1 MATTFETTLA
11 TSFVEKYDRW
21 IIREAW
27 KFVKSHNHS
36 GDIDDYIQI
45 ARETALKICKRK
57 GYTADNLTAL
67 IMGDIRMDM
76 FNAMYLA
83 YCRKDGI
90 GLSERTIRNR
100 PVVMSDGI
108 CPKHCGVSAVD
119 DEDNSLLWSMQSAV
133 NEEWK
138 QILQEIA
145 SGYTL
150 VDVSGKH
157 NMSPQLL
164 HYNLRM
170 LGEYV
175 ENRKDKL
182 PKCMRKV
189 S

>member
-1 MATTFETTLA
+1 MATTFETT
-11 TSFVEKYDRW
+11 FVEKYDRW

-27 KFVKSHNHS
+27 NFVKAHKGA
-36 GDIDDYIQI
+36 GDVDDYIQT
-45 ARETALKICKRK
+45 AREAALRICKRK

-67 IMGDIRMDM
+67 IMGDIRIDM
-76 FNAMYLA
+76 FNAMYTA
-83 YCRKDGI
+83 YSKRDGI
-90 GLSERTIRNR
+90 GLNAHTLRDR
-100 PVVMSDGI
+100 PVIMGRSHLV
-108 CPKHCGVSAVD
+108 KHCEVSPIE

-175 ENRKDKL
+175 ENRKGKL